1 MTIFIDG
8 YLWRIFSA
16 SVSPSMYGIRI
27 SVRTTSGSKASIFS
41 NASSPFSASP
51 TTVNPTACQS
61 ILRIMLL
68 RTSSSSSTRIIL
80 YKSISCSYL
89 LKDLFQML
97 PDDRRFPILTA
108 CQTRSAEKEHNGSK
122 DYRAP
127 APSCLFLSIQRNKV
141 LHVFHPFH
149 LPGHLACFRAF
160 LFAYIFASARA
171 FVSEMLSCSSIRA
184 LPYEAPGSICSDFF
198 CFSMIQ

>member
-61 ILRIMLL
+61 ILRIILL

-97 PDDRRFPILTA
+97 PDDRLIGQFCDMTVHARLDRSFSETA
-108 CQTRSAEKEHNGSK
+108 VS
-122 DYRAP
+122 
-127 APSCLFLSIQRNKV
+127 
-141 LHVFHPFH
+141 PF
-149 LPGHLACFRAF
+149 
-160 LFAYIFASARA
+160 
-171 FVSEMLSCSSIRA
+171 
-184 LPYEAPGSICSDFF
+184 
-198 CFSMIQ
+198 